1 MMYVAPFSMKL
12 IYIFRINDEAHKGC
26 LKIGETT
33 LNSEKPALD
42 FKPNC
47 EELNAAARARINSY
61 TATAGVDYDLLYT
74 ELTVFTLNKKIYSF
88 KDTEVHNVLLRSG
101 IKRKEFSKNANEWFI
116 TDLATAKKAIKAVKE
131 GRSSLSASEITRDQ
145 SPIVFRPE
153 QMEAI
158 KKTEKHFRK
167 NNRMLWNAKMRFGKT
182 LSALQVIK
190 DMDFTRT
197 LILTHR
203 PAVNDGWSEDF
214 GKIFYDRDDFFYGS
228 RTRGEFFA
236 SLEQKAKKNGHY
248 VYFVS
253 VQDLRGSERTGGKFS
268 KNDEIFDAFWDLII
282 VDEAHEGIQTE
293 LGQNVLKELEKNNP
307 KVLRLSGTPFNLLN
321 EYGEDEIYTW
331 DYVMEQDAKGKWD
344 TTHPGDPNPY
354 AALPEMRIYTF
365 DLAKMLDAFKDEV
378 LAFNFTEFFR
388 VDTEG
393 KFIHEKDIKY
403 FLDLICK
410 PDPESNYPFAMKKF
424 RRYFRHSFWMLPGV
438 REARALSA
446 LLQSHKVFGQ
456 FQIVNVAGEG
466 DEDAENE
473 EALQMVRRAIGEH
486 PEETYTITLSCRRLT
501 TGVSI
506 PEWTAV
512 FMLSGSHNTSAASY
526 MQTIFRVQTPATING
541 RVKTLCFVFDF
552 APDRTLKV
560 LAETAKISAKAG
572 KTTSSDR
579 DILGKFLNFC
589 PVISVDGTNMKEF
602 NANELLGELKKVYI
616 DRVVNRGFEDRYL
629 YNNDM
634 LMTLNGFD
642 LMEFDGLK
650 EILKSTSPIR
660 QSEDVEVNNQGFT
673 HEEYEQ
679 LEQAEKKKKR
689 KEELT
694 EEEKRLLEEKKEKRK
709 HRDIAISILRGISIR
724 MPLMIYGAE
733 LDESQDVTI
742 DNFSELVDE
751 ASWAEF
757 MPDGVTKKL
766 FNKFK
771 KYYEPDIF
779 REAGKRIRALA
790 KSADKAPL
798 EERIAQITAIFNTFH
813 NPDKE
818 KVLTPWR
825 VVNMHMS
832 DCLGGQTFYDSAFQ
846 TPQAKPRFVNQGK
859 VTEDVFAPDSR
870 ILEINSK
877 TGLYPLYM
885 AYSIYCARQKAEDPF
900 GLDRNPTLER
910 QYALWDKV
918 VAENIFIVC
927 QTPMAKSIT
936 RRTLCGFRNA
946 KVNAKYFKDLVS
958 ILKRTPQVFVDQ
970 VSSAKFWG
978 QKGNGKMKFEA
989 IVGNPPYQQMDG
1001 GGTGSS
1007 SVPIYSYFVLTA
1019 KALSPSYLSMIIP
1032 AKWFSG
1038 GKGLDS
1044 FRENML
1050 SDTRTVKLVDFDDSR
1065 VCFPSVDI
1073 PGGVCYFLWDFQ
1085 YSGSCEVISR
1095 SNDREFINRRK
1106 LGDYKIFI
1114 RNMGALSIIEKLNQK
1129 SPESLASVVYS
1140 RNPFGIPSSYVG
1152 SKICEKNSI
1161 ELFGSNGVSY
1171 ILKSRITSNK
1181 GLLKYFKVIMSKT
1194 SAEHAGQADKNG
1206 RKKIISVIR
1215 VLPPGAVCTESYLLL
1230 KTFEQEE
1237 DALNMVKYLKTQF
1250 VRFLLATI
1258 LLTQNIAKDKFA
1270 FVPIQDFSDNSDIDW
1285 EKTVPE
1291 INLQLYK
1298 KYGLL
1303 AEEKS
1308 LIESSIKPM
1317 N

>member
-74 ELTVFTLNKKIYSF
+74 ELTVFTLNKKNYSF

-344 TTHPGDPNPY
+344 TAHPGDPNPY

-410 PDPESNYPFAMKKF
+410 PDPESNYPFATKKF

-709 HRDIAISILRGISIR
+709 QRDTAISILRGISIR

-832 DCLGGQTFYDSAFQ
+832 DCLGGQTFFDAAFQ

-918 VAENIFIVC
+918 IAENIFIVC

-946 KVNAKYFKDLVS
+946 QVNAKYFKDLVS

-1001 GGTGSS
+1001 GNGVSAG
-1007 SVPIYSYFVLTA
+1007 PLFQYFVEGA
-1019 KALSPSYLSMIIP
+1019 KVLAPSYLSLIIP
-1032 AKWFSG
+1032 ARWYAG
-1038 GKGLDS
+1038 GKGLDD
-1044 FRENML
+1044 FRAKML
-1050 SDTRTVKLVDFDDSR
+1050 ADKSISYLVDFESSKE
-1065 VCFPSVDI
+1065 CFPSVNI
-1073 PGGVCYFLWDFQ
+1073 AGGLCYFLWEGEHHGMCKFVNRKNGKDFALTRSLNEFDILVRSN
-1085 YSGSCEVISR
+1085 YGVSIIHKIVESGVEVIA
-1095 SNDREFINRRK
+1095 K
-1106 LGDYKIFI
+1106 HAY
-1114 RNMGALSIIEKLNQK
+1114 
-1129 SPESLASVVYS
+1129 P
-1140 RNPFGIPSSYVG
+1140 RNPFGFQTNYRGRDKKQAGDIEILTSKGFQYVERAQVSKNAGIIDSYKVLIG
-1152 SKICEKNSI
+1152 R
-1161 ELFGSNGVSY
+1161 LVPSNGELD
-1171 ILKSRITSNK
+1171 IRP
-1181 GLLKYFKVIMSKT
+1181 GEKYKVITDTRIIGPGQINTETYLDIGVFKT
-1194 SAEHAGQADKNG
+1194 KEEADNFEH
-1206 RKKIISVIR
+1206 
-1215 VLPPGAVCTESYLLL
+1215 YLHL
-1230 KTFEQEE
+1230 KFP
-1237 DALNMVKYLKTQF
+1237 
-1250 VRFLLATI
+1250 RFLLRQAISSLNVTRECF
-1258 LLTQNIAKDKFA
+1258 K
-1270 FVPIQDFSDNSDIDW
+1270 FVPFEDFTHRWSDEELYQKYNLTDD
-1285 EKTVPE
+1285 E
-1291 INLQLYK
+1291 I
-1298 KYGLL
+1298 
-1303 AEEKS
+1303 S
-1308 LIESSIKPM
+1308 TIESMIREMK
-1317 N
+1317 

>member
-344 TTHPGDPNPY
+344 TAHPGDPNPY

-410 PDPESNYPFAMKKF
+410 PDPESNYPFATKKF

-572 KTTSSDR
+572 KTTSNDR

-832 DCLGGQTFYDSAFQ
+832 DCLGGQTFFDAAFQ

-989 IVGNPPYQQMDG
+989 IVGNPPYQEMG
-1001 GGTGSS
+1001 GGFG
-1007 SVPIYSYFVLTA
+1007 VAALPLYDKFVQVA
-1019 KALSPSYLSMIIP
+1019 KKLSPMYLSMIIP
-1032 AKWFSG
+1032 AKWFAG
-1038 GKGLDS
+1038 GRSLDD
-1044 FRENML
+1044 FRESML
-1050 SDTRTVKLVDFDDSR
+1050 QDKSLSKIFDYENGRWIFST
-1065 VCFPSVDI
+1065 VDI
-1073 PGGVCYFLWDFQ
+1073 PGGVCYFLWEKNYRGKCKMVNVLSD
-1085 YSGSCEVISR
+1085 GTAISEER
-1095 SNDREFINRRK
+1095 VLDEFNT
-1106 LGDYKIFI
+1106 FI
-1114 RNMGALSIIEKLNQK
+1114 RNNKAVEIVRKIKSQVSHFLSERISFSK
-1129 SPESLASVVYS
+1129 
-1140 RNPFGIPSSYVG
+1140 PFGIRTFYKPQPEGIPCWFVQ
-1152 SKICEKNSI
+1152 KIGRKFARIEDVQDPYHYLEKW
-1161 ELFGSNGVSY
+1161 
-1171 ILKSRITSNK
+1171 K
-1181 GLLKYFKVIMSKT
+1181 LLIPP
-1194 SAEHAGQADKNG
+1194 APIAGQTDFSKPVGFYYDGNVRIAK
-1206 RKKIISVIR
+1206 
-1215 VLPPGAVCTESYLLL
+1215 PGECCTESWLVAGA
-1230 KTFEQEE
+1230 FNSEE
-1237 DALNMVKYLKTQF
+1237 EVLAFKSFLFTKI
-1250 VRFLLATI
+1250 VRFLLLQAVVSQHVTRK
-1258 LLTQNIAKDKFA
+1258 NFC
-1270 FVPIQDFSDNSDIDW
+1270 FVPDLLNYKGFYTDKGLCALWGITEDEWKFIDSKIQ
-1285 EKTVPE
+1285 
-1291 INLQLYK
+1291 
-1298 KYGLL
+1298 
-1303 AEEKS
+1303 
-1308 LIESSIKPM
+1308 
-1317 N
+1317 